1 MERLVIGKK
10 YTTKSDNKQI
20 DFDYKVLDISNDRV
34 LFKVLTDR
42 TILPF
47 SNYNGVKSLKYNIK
61 SQFIRNSKVLIW
73 EKELNMIKN
82 MKISMVKRA
91 PYLC

>member
-82 MKISMVKRA
+82 MIKKDING
-91 PYLC
+91 

>member
-10 YTTKSDNKQI
+10 HTTKSDNKQI

-61 SQFIRNSKVLIW
+61 SQFIRNSKVLI
-73 EKELNMIKN
+73 
-82 MKISMVKRA
+82 
-91 PYLC
+91 

>member
-1 MERLVIGKK
+1 MERLEIGNK

-20 DFDYKVLDISNDRV
+20 DFDYKVLDISNDKV
-34 LFKVLTDR
+34 LFKVLADR

-61 SQFIRNSKVLIW
+61 SQFVRNSKELI
-73 EKELNMIKN
+73 
-82 MKISMVKRA
+82 
-91 PYLC
+91 